1 LAGFGAS
8 IGSGSI
14 IAIGAR
20 NIFEIVFE
28 PLSDC
33 FRVLSNDQSLAMSQH
48 ERGLVAQANPPDK
61 RTRPDLDLQR
71 LLYCCTINRGQKTS
85 FPPLDRFRFVD

>member
-33 FRVLSNDQSLAMSQH
+33 FRVLINDQSLAMSQH
-48 ERGLVAQANPPDK
+48 ERGLIAQRA
-61 RTRPDLDLQR
+61 R
-71 LLYCCTINRGQKTS
+71 CTNVQNLIWINEDFFTGGR
-85 FPPLDRFRFVD
+85 